1 MIDADLVDFHCH
13 LDLHRDMDAA
23 FKRCDARRCIT
34 FTVTTTPKAF
44 ARNAEYAKRTTY
56 VKAALGLHPQL
67 VSKRAAEITLF
78 DELSKKTRFIGEIGL
93 DATRAH
99 YPSFDKQQEVFDHI
113 LRTCAAQ
120 GEKVI
125 SVHSARC
132 AKKVLDGIERSGA
145 NENCKVVLHWFSA
158 GASEIRRA
166 VDLGC
171 WFSVN
176 ERMMDAKS
184 GKNLIALAPKE
195 RVLSETDA
203 PFLQKGG
210 EDIYAGDVYGVIN
223 ALAGEYKMSEQD
235 VKAELVQNSIEILK

>member
-1 MIDADLVDFHCH
+1 MLDAYLVDFHCH
-13 LDLHRDMDAA
+13 LDLHEDMAAA
-23 FKRCDARRCIT
+23 FKTCDDRRCIT

-44 ARNAEYAKRTTY
+44 ARNAFYASRTKY

-67 VSKRAAEITLF
+67 VSKRASEITLF
-78 DELSKKTRFIGEIGL
+78 DELCKKTRFIGEIGL

-113 LRTCAAQ
+113 LRKCASQ

-132 AKKVLDGIERSGA
+132 AKKVLDGIESSGA
-145 NENCKVVLHWFSA
+145 NENCKIVLHWFSA
-158 GASEIRRA
+158 GRSEIRRA
-166 VDLGC
+166 IDLGC

-184 GKNLIALAPKE
+184 GKDLIALAPKG
-195 RVLSETDA
+195 RILSETDA
-203 PFLQKGG
+203 PFLQKAG
-210 EDIYAGDVYGVIN
+210 EDIYAGDMFGVIN
-223 ALAGEYKMSEQD
+223 ALTSAYKMPFQD
-235 VKAELVQNSIEILK
+235 VKAVLVRNAIDILI